1 MSERKRKSKSIQ
13 EEIADLSR
21 EILEHDYRYYVLS
34 EPSISDVEY
43 DALMKRLEKL
53 EAEHP
58 DLITPDSPTQRVS
71 GQVSEGFEEYRH
83 TRPMLSLDNSYSIED
98 LRKWADRCER

>member
-1 MSERKRKSKSIQ
+1 MAERKQKSKSVQ

-43 DALMKRLEKL
+43 DAMMKRLEKL

-58 DLITPDSPTQRVS
+58 HLVMPDSPTQRVS
-71 GQVSEGFEEYRH
+71 GQIAEGFEEYH
-83 TRPMLSLDNSYSIED
+83 HARPMLSLDNSYSIES
-98 LRKWADRCER
+98 LRK